1 MMMHWWKFGRL
12 LSAYRD
18 HELPTTQFR
27 ALWGHLYHCAD
38 CREEMEQFEQM
49 GTALRELPTPAM
61 PADLPFRVRLRL
73 SQERSRQER
82 PSWRWRL
89 ATQWGHLALPGATGL
104 LSAKLLFGIFLP
116 QVSAP
121 VSARSYDT
129 PLALRTPARLRG
141 TGPIELATNTE
152 ELMVQV
158 LVDQQGRVADYDIV
172 AGNYTPKDLR
182 DLRNRLLFT
191 IFDPATV
198 FGRPQQETLLLS
210 FRRVRVRG

>member
-1 MMMHWWKFGRL
+1 MMHWFKFKRL

-18 HELPTTQFR
+18 HELPAAQFR

-38 CREEMEQFEQM
+38 CREEMAQLEQI

-61 PADLPFRVRLRL
+61 PADLPFRVRMRL
-73 SQERSRQER
+73 SQERSLQEK
-82 PSWRWRL
+82 PGWRWRL
-89 ATQWGHLALPGATGL
+89 ATQWGHLAFPGATGL
-104 LSAKLLFGIFLP
+104 LSTLLLFGIFLP

-121 VSARSYDT
+121 VETRADDT
-129 PLALRTPARLRG
+129 PLTLRTPARLRG
-141 TGPIELATNTE
+141 TGPIELVTNTE

-172 AGNYTPKDLR
+172 AGNYTPEDIR

-191 IFDPATV
+191 VFAPATV

-210 FRRVRVRG
+210 FQSVRVRG